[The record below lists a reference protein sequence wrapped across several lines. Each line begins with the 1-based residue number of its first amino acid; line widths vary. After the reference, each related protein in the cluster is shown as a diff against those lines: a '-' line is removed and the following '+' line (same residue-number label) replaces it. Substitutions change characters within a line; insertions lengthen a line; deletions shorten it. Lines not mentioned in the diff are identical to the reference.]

1 MHGENLEPRLALALD
16 VKDLKEACDILEQL
30 RDEKIII
37 KIGYQL
43 FIKEGINI
51 VKKIKD
57 MGFELFLDLKLHD
70 IPNTVYNG
78 VKSAV
83 DIGADYLTLHTL
95 GGKEMMEKAVE
106 AKKGSDLKL
115 LGVTILTSHSE
126 DYLEYLGTRYSL
138 DQLALKLAKTA
149 IDAGIDGIVSS
160 PFEVRS
166 IKEKIGKDFISVTP
180 GIRFSKTDDD
190 QKRVATPEFAVKE
203 GADILV
209 IGRPIIRAENKKKL
223 IKEIQRT
230 IKDAKTKA

>member
-1 MHGENLEPRLALALD
+1 MKPQLALALD
-16 VKDLKEACDILEQL
+16 VKNSKEAFDILNQIEGERL
-30 RDEKIII
+30 II

-43 FIKEGINI
+43 FIKEGSAF
-51 VKKIKD
+51 VKKVKD
-57 MGFELFLDLKLHD
+57 MGFRIFLDLKLHD

-83 DIGADYLTLHTL
+83 EIGADYLTIHTL

-106 AKKGSDLKL
+106 AKRGSDMKL

-126 DYLEYLGTRYSL
+126 DYLKYLGTRYSL

-149 IDAGIDGIVSS
+149 VSLGIDGIVSS
-160 PFEVRS
+160 PFEVRKL
-166 IKEKIGKDFISVTP
+166 KEEIEIDFISVTP

-190 QKRVATPEFAVKE
+190 QKRAATPEFAVKE

-209 IGRPIIRAENKKKL
+209 IGRPIIKAENKKEL
-223 IKEIQRT
+223 IKEIYKILQN
-230 IKDAKTKA
+230 A

>member
-1 MHGENLEPRLALALD
+1 MKPQLALALD
-16 VKDLKEACDILEQL
+16 VKNSKEAFDILNQIEGERL
-30 RDEKIII
+30 II

-43 FIKEGINI
+43 FIKEGSAF
-51 VKKIKD
+51 VKKVKD
-57 MGFELFLDLKLHD
+57 MGFRIFLDLKLHD

-83 DIGADYLTLHTL
+83 EIGADYLTIHTL

-106 AKKGSDLKL
+106 AKRGSDMKL

-126 DYLEYLGTRYSL
+126 DYLKYLGTRYSL

-149 IDAGIDGIVSS
+149 VSLGVDGIVSS
-160 PFEVRS
+160 PFEVRKF
-166 IKEKIGKDFISVTP
+166 KEEIEIDFISVTP

-190 QKRVATPEFAVKE
+190 QKRAATPEFAVKE

-209 IGRPIIRAENKKKL
+209 IGRPIIKAENKKEL
-223 IKEIQRT
+223 IKEIYKILQN
-230 IKDAKTKA
+230 A

>member
-1 MHGENLEPRLALALD
+1 MKPQLALALD
-16 VKDLKEACDILEQL
+16 VKNSKEAFDILNQIEGE
-30 RDEKIII
+30 RIII

-43 FIKEGINI
+43 FIKEGSGF
-51 VKKIKD
+51 VKKVKE
-57 MGFELFLDLKLHD
+57 MGFRIFLDLKLHD

-83 DIGADYLTLHTL
+83 EIGADYLTLHTL
-95 GGKEMMEKAVE
+95 GGKEMMERAVE

-126 DYLEYLGTRYSL
+126 DYLKYLGTRYSL

-149 IDAGIDGIVSS
+149 VSLGVDGVVSS
-160 PFEVRS
+160 PFEVRKL
-166 IKEKIGKDFISVTP
+166 KEEIEKDFICVTP

-190 QKRVATPEFAVKE
+190 QKRAATPEFAVKE

-209 IGRPIIRAENKKKL
+209 IGRPIIKAENKKEL
-223 IKEIQRT
+223 IKEIHRILQN
-230 IKDAKTKA
+230 A

>member
-1 MHGENLEPRLALALD
+1 MKPQLALALD
-16 VKDLKEACDILEQL
+16 VKNSKEAFDILNQIEGERL
-30 RDEKIII
+30 II

-43 FIKEGINI
+43 FIKEGSAF
-51 VKKIKD
+51 VKKVKD
-57 MGFELFLDLKLHD
+57 MGFRIFLDLKLHD

-83 DIGADYLTLHTL
+83 EIGADYLTIHTL

-106 AKKGSDLKL
+106 AKRGSDMKL

-126 DYLEYLGTRYSL
+126 DYLKYLGTRYSL

-149 IDAGIDGIVSS
+149 VSLGIDGIVSS
-160 PFEVRS
+160 PFEVRKL
-166 IKEKIGKDFISVTP
+166 KEEIEIDFISVTP

-190 QKRVATPEFAVKE
+190 QKRAATPEFAAKE

-209 IGRPIIRAENKKKL
+209 IGRPIIKAENKKEL
-223 IKEIQRT
+223 IKEIYKILQN
-230 IKDAKTKA
+230 A

>member
-1 MHGENLEPRLALALD
+1 MKPQLALALD
-16 VKDLKEACDILEQL
+16 VKNSKEAFDILNQIKGE
-30 RDEKIII
+30 RIII

-43 FIKEGINI
+43 FIKEGSGF
-51 VKKIKD
+51 VKKVKE
-57 MGFELFLDLKLHD
+57 MGFRIFLDLKLHD

-83 DIGADYLTLHTL
+83 EIGADYLTLHTL
-95 GGKEMMEKAVE
+95 GGKEMMERAVE

-126 DYLEYLGTRYSL
+126 DYLKYLGTRYSL

-149 IDAGIDGIVSS
+149 VSLGVDGVVSS
-160 PFEVRS
+160 PFEVRKL
-166 IKEKIGKDFISVTP
+166 KEEIEKDFICVTP

-190 QKRVATPEFAVKE
+190 QKRAATPEFAVKE

-209 IGRPIIRAENKKKL
+209 IGRPIIKAENKKEL
-223 IKEIQRT
+223 IKEIHRILQN
-230 IKDAKTKA
+230 A